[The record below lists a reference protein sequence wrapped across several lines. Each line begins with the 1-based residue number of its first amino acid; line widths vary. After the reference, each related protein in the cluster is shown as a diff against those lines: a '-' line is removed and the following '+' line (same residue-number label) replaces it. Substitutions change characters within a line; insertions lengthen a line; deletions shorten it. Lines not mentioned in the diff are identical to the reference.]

1 MIRMPENDKTLYLP
15 SHLSVFDETDKSI
28 FWKKI
33 EIYRS
38 RSLPESWIKW

>member
-1 MIRMPENDKTLYLP
+1 MPDEDKTLHLP
-15 SHLSVFDETDKSI
+15 SHLSIFDEMDKSV

-38 RSLPESWIKW
+38 LSLPES